1 MQVLLIGA
9 ISERGDRSALPT
21 IVNLTK
27 SDDIDVRLTAIQ
39 AITNIGDSNSI
50 LPIAAIAAST
60 TGHERNLARN
70 TLANIKTEN
79 AQKVIIEN
87 IKKTTP
93 EIQGELVRAIAVR
106 GESSALEHLL
116 NFAQS
121 EFPTV
126 RRSHQRNR
134 YTRQGRR
141 PWECNEPF
149 D

>member
-1 MQVLLIGA
+1 ML
-9 ISERGDRSALPT
+9 
-21 IVNLTK
+21 
-27 SDDIDVRLTAIQ
+27 LTAIQ

-50 LPIAAIAAST
+50 LPIAAIAAPT

-121 EFPTV
+121 EFPNV
-126 RRSHQRNR
+126 RKEAIRGIGILGKAEDLGNVMNLLINPAEDADRTDVESAIV
-134 YTRQGRR
+134 YIF
-141 PWECNEPF
+141 EEYKK
-149 D
+149 